1 MTMTSGDRTRTTLTR
16 RGLLGLAAAATATG
30 LAGIGGAAP
39 AAAAPASDLWPR
51 WLPHDPESRLTVDH
65 DAWDAI
71 LASYARPDGAGIIR
85 VAYAAVTPQD
95 RDALRRYLDLLA
107 SQPVAQLNRE
117 EQFAYW
123 VNLYNALTV
132 ETILAHY
139 PVDSIRD
146 IDISPGFF
154 SSGPW
159 GAKLIEVE
167 ATAVSL
173 DDVEHRILRPIWNQ
187 DPLIHYAVNCAA
199 IGCPNLQTRAF
210 RAATTR
216 QTLDAAARAFVN
228 HPRAASFPNGGLVV
242 SSIYR
247 WFREDFGDSQAGV
260 IAHLRDYAA
269 PALSARLA
277 GVTDIF
283 DHRYDWSLNGASP
296 STG

>member
-1 MTMTSGDRTRTTLTR
+1 MTVTQTNQARTDLTR
-16 RGLLGLAAAATATG
+16 RGFLRLAIAATATG
-30 LAGIGGAAP
+30 AAVAGGAAP
-39 AAAAPASDLWPR
+39 ATAAPASDLWPR
-51 WLPHDPESRLTVDH
+51 WLPHDPESVLTVDH
-65 DAWDAI
+65 EAWDAF
-71 LASYARPDGAGIIR
+71 LASYARPDGTGVVR
-85 VAYAAVTPQD
+85 VAYAAVTPTD
-95 RDALRRYLDLLA
+95 RDALRRYIDALA
-107 SQPVAQLNRE
+107 GQPVAQLNRD

-139 PVDSIRD
+139 PVESIRD
-146 IDISPGFF
+146 IDISPGLF

-210 RAATTR
+210 RATTTR
-216 QTLDAAARAFVN
+216 ATLDAAARAFIN
-228 HPRAASFPNGGLVV
+228 HPRAASFSNGGLVV

-247 WFREDFGDSQAGV
+247 WFREDFGDSEAGV
-260 IAHLRDYAA
+260 IAHLRDYAS
-269 PALSARLA
+269 PELSARLA

-283 DHRYDWSLNGASP
+283 DHRYDWSLNAP
-296 STG
+296 APTTG